1 MPQIG
6 WFEILIIVVLAILI
20 IGPKDF
26 PVMLNKLGAW
36 ISSFKSYFKDAQKD
50 FENVENIFD
59 DDVSLKENPAEKI
72 KNKEKDEL

>member
-26 PVMLNKLGAW
+26 PVVIKKVGGWVGSVKRYFSEIQKDMTDIGDSVEKE
-36 ISSFKSYFKDAQKD
+36 ISSE
-50 FENVENIFD
+50 ENYSN
-59 DDVSLKENPAEKI
+59 KI
-72 KNKEKDEL
+72 KDKKKDE